1 MISGIV
7 ILPYRLLNSEQ
18 GKNTMQ
24 VKNIISDFL
33 QLRDKVNSE
42 LHFVG
47 FLTKNGKRLI
57 TRTDSGS
64 EIKVLTDLLK
74 VLSYD
79 KVYKE
84 PFDIILSYFT
94 DKGSITI
101 SDIGFFDNIQEAA
114 TWLVE
119 SAKFENQQSSASLY
133 KI

>member
-7 ILPYRLLNSEQ
+7 ILPYRLLNSEK